1 MPLTRGQR
9 ILKTV
14 AVFVL
19 IFILPMI
26 VGMFVSYQS
35 LPGLLA
41 PFLLVTVTALL
52 YKNEGTGLQELGLIK
67 PISQVKLLPAGIL
80 LGVSLIGTVVLVQKL
95 YLNFTLTWNASANY
109 EMIFMGL
116 LIFLP
121 GVLNEELIFR
131 GYSYKHTFTM
141 IGSQKANIIFGGLFM
156 VWHWISWNAWGN
168 YAVMLG
174 SFTTAIGHL
183 LFATAFLR
191 SGSLYLA
198 IGLHLG
204 INWAQ
209 KNIFL
214 VTDSITAETSPDA
227 IFIIDTSKTEP
238 TYWTNTLNTILP
250 ILIFLGLYWLLKRLY
265 KFNR

>member
-1 MPLTRGQR
+1 M
-9 ILKTV
+9 
-14 AVFVL
+14 
-19 IFILPMI
+19 
-26 VGMFVSYQS
+26 
-35 LPGLLA
+35 GLLA
-41 PFLLVTVTALL
+41 PFLLLVLTAWL
-52 YKNEGTGLQELGLIK
+52 YKKEGTGLQELGLIK
-67 PISQVKLLPAGIL
+67 PINNIKLLPAGIL

-95 YLNFTLTWNASANY
+95 YLNFTLSWNQKANY

-131 GYSYKHTFTM
+131 GYSYKHTVTI
-141 IGSQKANIIFGGLFM
+141 IGSKRANIIFGGLFM

-209 KNIFL
+209 KNVFL
-214 VTDSITAETSPDA
+214 VADSITADTPSEA
-227 IFIIDTSKTEP
+227 FFVIDTSKTE
-238 TYWTNTLNTILP
+238 TNYLTNTLNTILP
-250 ILIFLGLYWLLKRLY
+250 ILIFLGLYWLFKRIY